1 MDDPGVV
8 GLVDTFEHSVEA
20 GIAVVLREPQLINER
35 TSLGETALHLIAL
48 GDCPQAIQPL
58 VKLGADVDAICD
70 ACETPLSLAV
80 SIGRPYT
87 VRILLEVGASVR
99 VEGQLEPLLHKA
111 VRSGSIEVVQAILD
125 AGSDVN
131 EQGDFGETPLHAAVD
146 DDLVEIATLL
156 MSRGADPSLQSTFGG
171 TALQMAERS
180 GSSRCVALLSRR
192 Q

>member
-1 MDDPGVV
+1 MDDPGVI
-8 GLVDTFEHSVEA
+8 GLVNSFEHSVDA
-20 GIAVVLREPQLINER
+20 GIAVALRDPRLIHER

-48 GDCPQAIQPL
+48 GDCPHAIQSL
-58 VKLGADVDAICD
+58 VKLGADVNALCD

-80 SIGRPYT
+80 SIGRSDT

-111 VRSGSIEVVQAILD
+111 VRSGSIAVVQAILD
-125 AGSDVN
+125 AGCDVN
-131 EQGDFGETPLHAAVD
+131 KQADFGESPLHVAAD

-156 MSRGADPSLQSTFGG
+156 MSRGADPLLKSTYGG

-180 GSSRCVALLSRR
+180 GSSRCVALLSNRH
-192 Q
+192 